1 MEIRDPIHG
10 TIVVSAI
17 ERTVVDSIYFQRLRQ
32 VKQLGFSELTFPGA
46 SHTRFLH
53 SLGCMHLAGLAFD
66 SALRDAS
73 WLQPDDAQ
81 RLRQLIRLA
90 ALCHDLGH
98 PPLSHTSELLLPPGH
113 TLQIPFVPQLS
124 DGESGSHEHFTLLL
138 LLGSELAHILDD
150 AGRSLDITARDVAGL
165 LHGDVDAPA
174 ERYLASGRDLQP
186 LLGALVSSE
195 LDVDRMDYLLRD
207 SYYTGVSYGK
217 YDCDWLLSH
226 LCHVQ
231 DESGAV
237 HLGLD
242 ERAIFTFDDFLLSRH
257 HMFLMVYF
265 HRKTVCFD
273 HMLWQFYRE
282 FPQAV
287 QIPAD
292 PEQYAELDDGTV
304 WRALRAHRKLSPWA
318 EGILT
323 RRPLSLAAESTT
335 QVREPIPQLLERLDE
350 SGVRY
355 LHVTSKGALSKYG
368 ERESGRSLRVRRQ
381 PVFGAPVWLPLAEAT
396 QLYARYRET
405 TLLERVYVARED
417 VERAGRWLEELRN
430 RPWI

>member
-10 TIVVSAI
+10 TIVVSPL
-17 ERTVVDSIYFQRLRQ
+17 ERAVVDSPYFQRLRQ

-53 SLGCMHLAGLAFD
+53 SLGAMHLAGLAFD
-66 SALRDAS
+66 SALREAS
-73 WLQPDDAQ
+73 WLGTADAT
-81 RLRQLIRLA
+81 RLRQLVRLA

-98 PPLSHTSELLLPPGH
+98 PPLSHTSEILLPPGH
-113 TLQIPFVPQLS
+113 TLHIPHVPRLS
-124 DGESGSHEHFTLLL
+124 DGEDGSHEHFTLLL
-138 LLGSELAHILDD
+138 LLASQLAGIIDTAGSELGIRAQH
-150 AGRSLDITARDVAGL
+150 VAAL
-165 LHGDVDAPA
+165 LHEDVQCPADVFRVGDH
-174 ERYLASGRDLQP
+174 DLLP
-186 LLGALVSSE
+186 LLAALCSSE

-226 LCHVQ
+226 LCHFEAE
-231 DESGAV
+231 DGAV

-257 HMFLMVYF
+257 HMFLMVYL

-287 QIPAD
+287 PVPAD
-292 PEQYAELDDGTV
+292 PELYTELDDGTV
-304 WRALRAHRKLSPWA
+304 WRALRQHRHVSTWA
-318 EGILT
+318 DAILA
-323 RRPLSLAAESTT
+323 RRPLALAAESTT
-335 QVREPIPQLLERLDE
+335 AVREPIPQLVERLQE
-350 SGVRY
+350 AGMVY
-355 LHVTSKGALSKYG
+355 LHVTSKGALSKYRLG
-368 ERESGRSLRVRRQ
+368 DQGRDLRVRRQ
-381 PVFGAPVWLPLAEAT
+381 PVFGAPVWLTLSEAT
-396 QLYARYRET
+396 QLYARYKDT
-405 TLLERVYVARED
+405 TLLERVYVQRPD
-417 VERAGRWLEELRN
+417 LDKAGRWLEDLRT